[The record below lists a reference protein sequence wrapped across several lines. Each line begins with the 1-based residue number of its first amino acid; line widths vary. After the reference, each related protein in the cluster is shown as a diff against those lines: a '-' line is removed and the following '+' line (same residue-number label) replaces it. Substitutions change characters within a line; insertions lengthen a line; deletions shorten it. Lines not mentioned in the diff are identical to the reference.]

1 MFLFFFFFNICY
13 LNLSLFIALV
23 VELSKHESSKIAEE
37 ATSAN
42 NNTTKDDVARLIH
55 LFKEPAAKIHW
66 SNHYGTLNRAQLD
79 ARRSSGPL
87 SDAANPLSCLAS
99 IFNDYKIFTPQNL
112 MVSYVFDRAS
122 GLPKKK
128 VPYAPSHDDWA
139 ELSAHTC
146 Y

>member
-1 MFLFFFFFNICY
+1 MTLDQRNKAYAWYRRLTPDVRGIVCCYKVNICFNFFFFFNICY
-13 LNLSLFIALV
+13 LNLFLFIALV

-79 ARRSSGPL
+79 AR
-87 SDAANPLSCLAS
+87 
-99 IFNDYKIFTPQNL
+99 
-112 MVSYVFDRAS
+112 
-122 GLPKKK
+122 
-128 VPYAPSHDDWA
+128 
-139 ELSAHTC
+139 
-146 Y
+146 